1 MNIDTVNLSLL
12 SVLSYLKVYYII
24 HVNSIIASCMFF
36 FITYIQGTTTETLGE
51 RA

>member
-24 HVNSIIASCMFF
+24 HVNSIIASVCF
-36 FITYIQGTTTETLGE
+36 FITYIQGTTTATLGE